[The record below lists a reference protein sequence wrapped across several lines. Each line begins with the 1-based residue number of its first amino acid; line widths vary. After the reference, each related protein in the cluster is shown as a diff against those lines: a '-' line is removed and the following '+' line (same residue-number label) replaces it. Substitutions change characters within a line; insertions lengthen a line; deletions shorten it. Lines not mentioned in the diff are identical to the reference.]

1 MQNKRRR
8 EKTMGRAPCCD
19 KASVK
24 KGPWSPE
31 EDAKLKDYIEKN
43 GTGGNW
49 ISLPK
54 KAGLTRCGKSCRL
67 RWLNY
72 LRPNIKHGEFSDSED
87 KVICTLFSSIGSR
100 WSIIASRLQGRTDN
114 DVKNYWNTKLKKK
127 FMSMNQSVEMKSQ
140 QVTLLSILQN
150 STISS
155 PSSLS
160 FTGSF
165 SYSSAAASSS
175 LLSGNSFTSVQE
187 SSTGPSQSNSKG
199 QINHVIDQELVE
211 KYDNDDDDDVAFVAQ
226 NISDVDYL
234 YNGGSVNQWIEKEN
248 GLWEENPFDEI
259 KELIRTNTTSRCNN
273 FLFDE

>member
-1 MQNKRRR
+1 
-8 EKTMGRAPCCD
+8 MGRAPCCD

-31 EDAKLKDYIEKN
+31 EDAILKDYIEKN

-87 KVICTLFSSIGSR
+87 NIICTLFASIGSR
-100 WSIIASRLQGRTDN
+100 WSIIASKLQGRTDN

-140 QVTLLSILQN
+140 QVTLLSILQT

-155 PSSLS
+155 PSPSLS

-165 SYSSAAASSS
+165 SYSSAASSS
-175 LLSGNSFTSVQE
+175 LLSGNSLTSAQE
-187 SSTGPSQSNSKG
+187 SFTGPSQRNIKN

-211 KYDNDDDDDVAFVAQ
+211 KYDDDD
-226 NISDVDYL
+226 DVDYL
-234 YNGGSVNQWIEKEN
+234 YNGGSVNQWTEKEN
-248 GLWEENPFDEI
+248 GLWGENPFDEI
-259 KELIRTNTTSRCNN
+259 KELIISTSNTTSSCNN

>member
-1 MQNKRRR
+1 
-8 EKTMGRAPCCD
+8 MGRAPCCD

-211 KYDNDDDDDVAFVAQ
+211 KYDNDDDDDVAFVEQ

>member
-1 MQNKRRR
+1 
-8 EKTMGRAPCCD
+8 MGRAPCCD

-72 LRPNIKHGEFSDSED
+72 LRPNIKHGDFSDSED
-87 KVICTLFSSIGSR
+87 NIICTLFSSIGSR
-100 WSIIASRLQGRTDN
+100 WSIIASKLQGRTDN

-127 FMSMNQSVEMKSQ
+127 YMSMNQSLEMKSQ

-150 STISS
+150 STTSS
-155 PSSLS
+155 PSLS
-160 FTGSF
+160 ITGSF
-165 SYSSAAASSS
+165 SYSSAASSS
-175 LLSGNSFTSVQE
+175 LLSGNSFTSPQE
-187 SSTGPSQSNSKG
+187 RFISPSQSNSKN
-199 QINHVIDQELVE
+199 QINLVIDQELVE
-211 KYDNDDDDDVAFVAQ
+211 KYDYDDDDDD
-226 NISDVDYL
+226 DVDYL
-234 YNGGSVNQWIEKEN
+234 YNGGSVNQWTEKEN
-248 GLWEENPFDEI
+248 GLWGENPFDEI
-259 KELIRTNTTSRCNN
+259 KELVSTNNTRSCNN